1 MACDKELRQ
10 GLTVDQ
16 RIKMLDTAISLNKT
30 MLYDDENE
38 NLYNNQ
44 LSLYYLMIAKLY
56 CQKNESDMVIKNLL
70 LSEKCAV
77 NYDRASYL
85 GEQNYNSIYF
95 SKLTWNPQNIS
106 TNCDKTLKEQLLHNL
121 DDTCFANLIEKEEF
135 KNLKSR
141 LKNL

>member
-16 RIKMLDTAISLNKT
+16 RIKMLDTAINLNKT

-38 NLYNNQ
+38 NLYNSQ

-56 CQKNESDMVIKNLL
+56 CQKNESDMVIKNLF
-70 LSEKCAV
+70 LSEKCAI
-77 NYDRASYL
+77 NYDSASNL

-106 TNCDKTLKEQLLHNL
+106 TNCDKTLREQLLHNL
-121 DDTCFANLIEKEEF
+121 DDTCFAEFSENEEF